1 MTEWS
6 YIANNETIR
15 TWRKIFG
22 IGFDML
28 FYELYKTT
36 VNKVSFVGF
45 RGAIAPIGPL
55 NPPLELSTFVCFNLV

>member
-1 MTEWS
+1 
-6 YIANNETIR
+6 
-15 TWRKIFG
+15 
-22 IGFDML
+22 ML